1 VEPLLASRPGTT
13 ASRAGDVNVGSGSLR
28 IGVLAPPW
36 FAVPPRRYG
45 GIEAVVA
52 LLTEE
57 LVARGHE
64 VTLFASADSCTSAHL
79 VAVHHKPRRLQL
91 GYTLPELEHVLACI
105 RRARAFDVI
114 SDHSGPLA
122 FALSG
127 LIETPFVHTVH
138 NALDRALA
146 PAYDAAI
153 AVAPNARMV
162 SLSPQQRHPRPA
174 YPWIANVPNA
184 VDLLRFACRERTQ
197 GEYLLWIGRMCFEKG
212 PDRAIE
218 VAQQARLPILLAG
231 KMHTPQERDY
241 FAHRV
246 APRLGGHAQYV
257 GEADKSTIVSLLHGA
272 IALVNPIE
280 WDEPFGL
287 TMIEAMACGVPVIAT
302 RRGAV
307 PEIVV
312 DGVTGMIVDDYRA
325 MAEAIPEA
333 ADILPSICR
342 AIAEERFSPHR
353 LAERYVNAFHTA
365 IRQNES
371 RAAVGGTSEASPAA
385 MQ

>member
-1 VEPLLASRPGTT
+1 M
-13 ASRAGDVNVGSGSLR
+13 
-28 IGVLAPPW
+28 
-36 FAVPPRRYG
+36 
-45 GIEAVVA
+45 
-52 LLTEE
+52 
-57 LVARGHE
+57 HE
-64 VTLFASADSCTSAHL
+64 RAHL
-79 VAVHHKPRRLQL
+79 VAVHDKPPSLQL
-91 GYTLPELEHVLACI
+91 GYTLPELEHVRACI
-105 RRARAFDVI
+105 RRAREFDVI

-122 FALSG
+122 LALSG
-127 LIETPFVHTVH
+127 LVDTPFVHTVH
-138 NALDRALA
+138 NALGRSLA
-146 PAYDAAI
+146 PAHDAAI
-153 AVAPNARMV
+153 SVAPNARMV

-184 VDLLRFACRERTQ
+184 VDLLRYPCREPTQ

-218 VAQQARLPILLAG
+218 VARQARLPILLAG
-231 KMHTPQERDY
+231 KMHTAQERDY

-280 WDEPFGL
+280 WGEPFGL
-287 TMIEAMACGVPVIAT
+287 AMIEAMACGVPVIAT

-312 DGVTGMIVDDYRA
+312 DGVTGIIVDDYRA
-325 MAEAIPEA
+325 MAGAIPEA
-333 ADILPSICR
+333 AGILPSVCR
-342 AIAEERFSPHR
+342 GVAEERFSPDR
-353 LAERYVNAFHTA
+353 LAERYVNAFRTA

-371 RAAVGGTSEASPAA
+371 RAAVSGASEASPPA